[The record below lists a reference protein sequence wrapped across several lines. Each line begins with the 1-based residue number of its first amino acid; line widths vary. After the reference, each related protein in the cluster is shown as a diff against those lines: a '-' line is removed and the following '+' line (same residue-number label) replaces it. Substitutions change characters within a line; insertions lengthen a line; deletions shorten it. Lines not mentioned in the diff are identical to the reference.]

1 MSALYDLVERLDS
14 TIQFARDRAAELP
27 RNEEVDIAVTDLQRA
42 RETLVALEGRLA
54 GQS

>member
-27 RNEEVDIAVTDLQRA
+27 RNREVDEAVCDLQRA
-42 RETLVALEGRLA
+42 RQTLVALEGRLV